1 MSIIKMQRVAVIG
14 LDTEKEKLMNQLMD
28 FGAVELTDQSGKLSE
43 EIWADNTSVD
53 EDREKVSA
61 IEAKLNR
68 AEQSLEVIEKYGDI
82 KHPLFKTR
90 RSVKKSQMGRMLAD
104 ENANEKNVD
113 YILGLNEKIHSL
125 NEKLNKLNQDAAS
138 LNPWVNYDPPLE
150 ITGTGTTALFTGVLP
165 AGADTEGL
173 SAHLEEEIGT
183 VLFKVVGSDKDMF
196 YTAVLTPEERQ
207 DDVLAELKQS
217 GFSQVTFKGMT
228 GTVSENLKRIEG
240 EKDVL
245 EKEIKETADEIAA
258 TAGMKNGIEEYSDI
272 LSIDLDKEKIRAKL
286 LKTRKTFFIEV
297 WVPERCIPEAS
308 AILDENGCYYTF
320 RDPLDD
326 EEVPVLMENTKMV
339 VPFEAVT
346 EMYSLPAYYGFDPTR
361 IFALFYAVF
370 FGMMLSDA
378 GYGILMAV
386 GCFVAL
392 KKFDLEGMTY
402 KMVKMFFYCGIS
414 TTIWGALFGGW
425 FGDIVPVFTRTFLGK
440 EVAVSP
446 LWFNPLDDPMKLLIL
461 SLALGVVHI
470 FIGMGIKAYMQIKE
484 GKWLD
489 AICDEG
495 FWYVTIIGLIAW
507 LGGGTISDSLTTV
520 GMYMSIIGGAG
531 LLLTGGRHNKGFGKI
546 TGGLSNIYNITSYM
560 SDILSYARLLAL
572 GLATGVIAQ
581 VVNTMGTLFGGG
593 IGGLI
598 ALTIIFL
605 FGHTLNLAINA
616 LGAFI
621 HASRLQ
627 YVEFFGKFYEDGGE
641 PFDPFRRKTKYIK
654 LED

>member
-1 MSIIKMQRVAVIG
+1 MSIINMQRVAVIG

-43 EIWADNTSVD
+43 EIWAGSTSID
-53 EDREKVSA
+53 EDREKVTA
-61 IEAKLNR
+61 LEAKINR
-68 AEQSLEVIEKYGDI
+68 AEQALEVIEKYGDI

-90 RSVKKSQMGRMLAD
+90 RTVKKTQMGQILA
-104 ENANEKNVD
+104 EEETNEKNVD
-113 YILGLNEKIHSL
+113 YLLGQSDRIHSL
-125 NEKLNKLNQDAAS
+125 NEKLNKLNQDTAS
-138 LNPWVNYDPPLE
+138 LNPWVNYDLPLE
-150 ITGTGTTALFTGVLP
+150 TTGTETTAIFMGVLP
-165 AGADTEGL
+165 VGTDTAQL
-173 SAHLEEEIGT
+173 AASLEEEIET

-196 YTAVLTPEERQ
+196 YTAALTPEERQ
-207 DDVLAELKQS
+207 DDVLALLKKS
-217 GFSQVTFKGMT
+217 GFSQVTFKDMK
-228 GTVSENLKRIEG
+228 GTVNENLERIKG

-245 EKEIKETADEIAA
+245 ENEIKETAAEIAA
-258 TAGMKNGIEEYSDI
+258 AAGMRDGIEEYSDI
-272 LSIDLDKEKIRAKL
+272 LTIRLDKEKIRSKL
-286 LKTRKTFFIEV
+286 LKTQKTFFIEG
-297 WVPERCIPEAS
+297 WVPKRCVEKAS
-308 AILDENGCYYTF
+308 EILDENGCFYTF
-320 RDPLDD
+320 RDPLED
-326 EEVPVLMENTKMV
+326 EEVPVLLENPSVV

-346 EMYSLPAYYGFDPTR
+346 EMYSLPAYSGFDPTR

-378 GYGILMAV
+378 GYGILMAA
-386 GCFVAL
+386 GCWVAL

-402 KMVKMFFYCGIS
+402 KMVKLFFYCGIS
-414 TTIWGALFGGW
+414 TVIWGALFGGW
-425 FGDIVPVFTRTFLGK
+425 FGDIVPVFTKTFLGK

-461 SLALGVVHI
+461 SLALGVVHL

-484 GKWLD
+484 GHWFD

-495 FWYVTIIGLIAW
+495 FWYITIIGLIAW
-507 LGGGTISDSLTTV
+507 LGGGSINETLPQI
-520 GMYMSIIGGAG
+520 GMYMSIVGGAG

-546 TGGLSNIYNITSYM
+546 TGGLGNIYNITSYM

-598 ALTIIFL
+598 ALTVIFL
-605 FGHTLNLAINA
+605 LGHTLNLAINA

>member
-1 MSIIKMQRVAVIG
+1 MSIINMQRVAVIG

-43 EIWADNTSVD
+43 EIWADSTSID
-53 EDREKVSA
+53 EDREKVTA
-61 IEAKLNR
+61 LEAKINR
-68 AEQSLEVIEKYGDI
+68 AEQALEVIEKYGDI

-90 RSVKKSQMGRMLAD
+90 RTVKKAQMGQILA
-104 ENANEKNVD
+104 EKETNEKNVE
-113 YILGLNEKIHSL
+113 YLLGQSDRIHSL
-125 NEKLNKLNQDAAS
+125 NEKLNKLNQDTAS
-138 LNPWVNYDPPLE
+138 LNPWVNYDLPLE
-150 ITGTGTTALFTGVLP
+150 TTGTETTAIFMGVLP
-165 AGADTEGL
+165 VGTDTAQL
-173 SAHLEEEIGT
+173 AASLEEEIET

-196 YTAVLTPEERQ
+196 YTAALTPEERQ
-207 DDVLAELKQS
+207 DDVLALLKKS
-217 GFSQVTFKGMT
+217 GFSQVTFKDMK
-228 GTVSENLKRIEG
+228 GTVNENLERIKG

-245 EKEIKETADEIAA
+245 ENEIKATAAEIAA
-258 TAGMKNGIEEYSDI
+258 AAGMRDGIEEYSDI
-272 LSIDLDKEKIRAKL
+272 LTIRLDKEKIRSKL
-286 LKTRKTFFIEV
+286 LKTQKTFFIEG
-297 WVPERCIPEAS
+297 WVPKRCVEKAS
-308 AILDENGCYYTF
+308 EILDENGCFYTF
-320 RDPLDD
+320 RDPLED
-326 EEVPVLMENTKMV
+326 EEVPVLLDNPSAV

-346 EMYSLPAYYGFDPTR
+346 EMYSLPAYSGFDPTR

-378 GYGILMAV
+378 GYGILMAA
-386 GCFVAL
+386 GCWAAL

-402 KMVKMFFYCGIS
+402 KMVKLFFYCGIS
-414 TTIWGALFGGW
+414 TVIWGALFGGW
-425 FGDIVPVFTRTFLGK
+425 FGDIVPVFTKTFLGK

-461 SLALGVVHI
+461 SLALGVVHL

-484 GKWLD
+484 GHWFD

-495 FWYVTIIGLIAW
+495 FWYITIIGLIAW
-507 LGGGTISDSLTTV
+507 LGGGSINETLPQI
-520 GMYMSIIGGAG
+520 GMYMSIVGGAG

-546 TGGLSNIYNITSYM
+546 TGGLGNIYNITSYM

-598 ALTIIFL
+598 ALTVIFL
-605 FGHTLNLAINA
+605 LGHALNLAINA

-641 PFDPFRRKTKYIK
+641 AFDPFRRKTKYIK